1 MPHTPP
7 TSALL
12 YNVGY
17 LRKGAALPNPIVLA
31 ASTFHSLTNVLPP
44 SRECQMPYTVVVL
57 PPASHRS
64 PSRPGVALNCAEV
77 PAGGRLFAAVAAN
90 VWPPSVLM

>member
-1 MPHTPP
+1 MPHTPR

-12 YNVGY
+12 YNAGY
-17 LRKGAALPNPIVLA
+17 LRQGAGLPKPIVLA
-31 ASTFHSLTNVLPP
+31 ASTFHSFRNELPL
-44 SRECQMPYTVVVL
+44 SSECQMPYTVVVL
-57 PPASHRS
+57 PPASQMS

-90 VWPPSVLM
+90 VRPPSVLI